1 MVWGQFEE
9 IRRMHEEMDRLF
21 GKAFGRTGL
30 LEHGKGKGL
39 SKYEGFRVPVADV
52 RETENSVIARI
63 EIPYIEQKDIELN
76 VTENSIEVKVEKTAE
91 KEVKEKGSYSYESR
105 SHSFYRALPL
115 PAEVKS
121 SEAKAEYKN
130 GVLRMEIPK
139 VKKLEMKKKKIEI
152 E

>member
-1 MVWGQFEE
+1 MAWDPFDE

-21 GKAFGRTGL
+21 GRAFGRTGL
-30 LEHGKGKGL
+30 LEHGKGKEL

-52 RETENSVIARI
+52 KETENSVTASI
-63 EIPYIEQKDIELN
+63 EIPGVEKKDIELN
-76 VTENSIEVKVEKTAE
+76 VTENSIEVKVEKKAE
-91 KEVKEKGSYSYESR
+91 KEVKEKGSYSYEAK

-121 SEAKAEYKN
+121 SEAKADYKN
-130 GVLRMEIPK
+130 GILRVEIPK
-139 VKKLEMKKKKIEI
+139 VKVLEVKKKKIEI